1 MDKNKIYLLRLNCKD
16 QVGIVSKIST
26 LLANKNCNIIE
37 SKQFTDQDTNS
48 FFIRQSFQLPNE
60 LSIETINK
68 EFKNLS
74 NILNANHE
82 IRHIHKTLKT
92 LILASKFD
100 HCLIELINKTKN
112 KNLNLSI
119 EAVISNHND
128 LKKISL
134 LENLPFYH
142 FPINNDKLKQEKR
155 IIEFIDEKKI
165 DIIIL
170 ARYMQILSR
179 NFVDRF
185 YGKIINIHHSFLP
198 SFKGAKPYHQA
209 FERGVKI
216 IGATAHFV
224 NQNLD
229 EGPIIEQDVEKV
241 DHELSPSDLVTIGK
255 DIEARV
261 LYKAIK
267 NFSEGRVFLNGKK
280 TIVFKGDKIL
290 WMIF

>member
-1 MDKNKIYLLRLNCKD
+1 MDKDKIYLLRLNCKD

-74 NILNANHE
+74 NILNANYE

-128 LKKISL
+128 LKKISS

-280 TIVFKGDKIL
+280 LLCLKETKFYE
-290 WMIF
+290 

>member
-1 MDKNKIYLLRLNCKD
+1 MNQDKVYLLRLNCKD
-16 QVGIVSKIST
+16 KVGIVSKIST

-48 FFIRQSFQLPNE
+48 FFIRQSFELPNE
-60 LSIETINK
+60 LNIKIIKK
-68 EFKNLS
+68 EFENLS
-74 NILNANHE
+74 VALNAEYE
-82 IRHIHKTLKT
+82 IRHIQKTLKT
-92 LILASKFD
+92 IIMVSKFD

-112 KNLNLSI
+112 KNLNLAI

-128 LKKISL
+128 LKKTSSL
-134 LENLPFYH
+134 ETIPYHH
-142 FPINNDKLKQEKR
+142 FPINKDKLNQEKR
-155 IIEFIDEKKI
+155 IIEVINEKKI

-241 DHELSPSDLVTIGK
+241 DHELSPSDLITIGK

-290 WMIF
+290 

>member
-1 MDKNKIYLLRLNCKD
+1 MNQDKIYLLRLNCEDK
-16 QVGIVSKIST
+16 VGIVSKIST

-60 LSIETINK
+60 LNIENINK
-68 EFKNLS
+68 EFENLS
-74 NILNANHE
+74 DILNANFE

-92 LILASKFD
+92 LILVSKFD
-100 HCLIELINKTKN
+100 HCLIELINKKKN

-119 EAVISNHND
+119 EAIISNHND
-128 LKKISL
+128 MKKISSM
-134 LENLPFYH
+134 ESIPFYH
-142 FPINNDKLKQEKR
+142 FPINNDKFNQEKR
-155 IIEFIDEKKI
+155 IIEFIDDKKI
-165 DIIIL
+165 EIIIL
-170 ARYMQILSR
+170 ARYMQILSK
-179 NFVDRF
+179 NFVNRF

-241 DHELSPSDLVTIGK
+241 DHELSPTDLVAIGK

-267 NFSEGRVFLNGKK
+267 NFSQGRVFLNGKK

-290 WMIF
+290 

>member
-1 MDKNKIYLLRLNCKD
+1 MNQDKIYLLRLNCKD
-16 QVGIVSKIST
+16 KVGIVSKIST

-60 LSIETINK
+60 LNIENINK
-68 EFKNLS
+68 EFENLS
-74 NILNANHE
+74 NILNANYE

-92 LILASKFD
+92 LILVSKFD

-119 EAVISNHND
+119 EAIISNHND
-128 LKKISL
+128 MKKISSV
-134 LENLPFYH
+134 ESIPFYH
-142 FPINNDKLKQEKR
+142 FPIKNEKFNQEKR

-170 ARYMQILSR
+170 ARYMQILSK
-179 NFVDRF
+179 NFVNRF

-267 NFSEGRVFLNGKK
+267 NFSDGRVFLNGKK

-290 WMIF
+290 

>member
-1 MDKNKIYLLRLNCKD
+1 MDQNKIYLLRLNCKD

-26 LLANKNCNIIE
+26 LLANNNCNIIE
-37 SKQFTDQDTNS
+37 SKQFTDQETNS
-48 FFIRQSFQLPNE
+48 FFIRQSFQLPNQ
-60 LSIETINK
+60 LNIETIK
-68 EFKNLS
+68 KKFENLS
-74 NILNANHE
+74 HILNANYE

-92 LILASKFD
+92 LILVSKFD
-100 HCLIELINKTKN
+100 HCLVELINKTKN

-134 LENLPFYH
+134 VENIPFHH
-142 FPINNDKLKQEKR
+142 FPINNDKLNQEKH
-155 IIEFIDEKKI
+155 IIQFIDEKKI

-179 NFVDRF
+179 NFVNRF

-229 EGPIIEQDVEKV
+229 EGPIIEQDIERV
-241 DHELSPSDLVTIGK
+241 DHELSPSDLVAIGK

-290 WMIF
+290 

>member
-1 MDKNKIYLLRLNCKD
+1 MDQNKIYLLRLNCKD

-26 LLANKNCNIIE
+26 LLANNNCNIIE

-48 FFIRQSFQLPNE
+48 FFIRQSFQLPNQ
-60 LSIETINK
+60 LNIETIKK
-68 EFKNLS
+68 EFENLS
-74 NILNANHE
+74 DILNANYE

-92 LILASKFD
+92 LILVSKFD
-100 HCLIELINKTKN
+100 HCLVELINKTKN

-119 EAVISNHND
+119 KAVISNHND

-134 LENLPFYH
+134 VENIPFHH
-142 FPINNDKLKQEKR
+142 FPINDDKLHQEKN
-155 IIEFIDEKKI
+155 IIQFINENKI

-170 ARYMQILSR
+170 ARYMQILSK
-179 NFVDRF
+179 NFVNRF

-229 EGPIIEQDVEKV
+229 EGPIIEQDIEKV
-241 DHELSPSDLVTIGK
+241 DHELSPSDLVAIGK

-267 NFSEGRVFLNGKK
+267 NFSQGRVFLNGKK

-290 WMIF
+290 

>member
-1 MDKNKIYLLRLNCKD
+1 MDQDKIYLLRLNCKD

-48 FFIRQSFQLPNE
+48 FFIRQSFQLPNK

-68 EFKNLS
+68 DFENLS
-74 NILNANHE
+74 KILNANYE
-82 IRHIHKTLKT
+82 IRHINKTLKT
-92 LILASKFD
+92 LILVSKFD

-112 KNLNLSI
+112 KNLKLSI
-119 EAVISNHND
+119 EAVISNHIA
-128 LKKISL
+128 LKNIPSV
-134 LENLPFYH
+134 EGLPFYH
-142 FPINNDKLKQEKR
+142 FPINNDKLNQERR
-155 IIEFIDEKKI
+155 IIEFINKKKI

-170 ARYMQILSR
+170 ARYMQILSI
-179 NFVDRF
+179 NFVNQF

-241 DHELSPSDLVTIGK
+241 DHELSPSDLVAIGK

-290 WMIF
+290 

>member
-1 MDKNKIYLLRLNCKD
+1 MNQDKIYLLRLNCKD
-16 QVGIVSKIST
+16 KVGIVSKISP

-60 LSIETINK
+60 LNIENINK
-68 EFKNLS
+68 EFENLS
-74 NILNANHE
+74 DILNANYE

-92 LILASKFD
+92 LILVSKFD
-100 HCLIELINKTKN
+100 HCLIELINKKKN

-119 EAVISNHND
+119 EAIISNHND
-128 LKKISL
+128 MKKISSV
-134 LENLPFYH
+134 ESIPFYH
-142 FPINNDKLKQEKR
+142 FPINNDKLNQEKR
-155 IIEFIDEKKI
+155 IIEFIDDKKI

-170 ARYMQILSR
+170 ARYMQILSN
-179 NFVDRF
+179 NFVNRF

-241 DHELSPSDLVTIGK
+241 DHELSPSDLVAIGK

-290 WMIF
+290 

>member
-1 MDKNKIYLLRLNCKD
+1 MDQNRIYLLRLNCKD

-26 LLANKNCNIIE
+26 LLANNNCNIIE

-48 FFIRQSFQLPNE
+48 FFIRKSFQLPNQ
-60 LSIETINK
+60 LNIENIKK
-68 EFKNLS
+68 EFENLS
-74 NILNANHE
+74 DILKANYE
-82 IRHIHKTLKT
+82 IRHIHKRLKT
-92 LILASKFD
+92 LILVSKFD
-100 HCLIELINKTKN
+100 HCLVELINKTKN

-134 LENLPFYH
+134 VENIPFHH
-142 FPINNDKLKQEKR
+142 FPINNDKLHQEKN
-155 IIEFIDEKKI
+155 IIQFIDENKI

-170 ARYMQILSR
+170 ARYMQILSK
-179 NFVDRF
+179 NFVNKF

-224 NQNLD
+224 NENLD
-229 EGPIIEQDVEKV
+229 EGPIIEQDIEKV
-241 DHELSPSDLVTIGK
+241 DHELSPSDLVAIGK

-267 NFSEGRVFLNGKK
+267 NFSQGRVFLNGKK

-290 WMIF
+290 

>member
-1 MDKNKIYLLRLNCKD
+1 MDQDKIYLLRLNCKD

-48 FFIRQSFQLPNE
+48 FFIRQSFNLPIG

-74 NILNANHE
+74 NILNANYE

-92 LILASKFD
+92 LILVSKFD

-112 KNLNLSI
+112 KSLNLSI
-119 EAVISNHND
+119 EAVMSNHND
-128 LKKISL
+128 LKNISS
-134 LENLPFYH
+134 LEGLPFYH
-142 FPINNDKLKQEKR
+142 FPINNDKLNQEKR
-155 IIEFIDEKKI
+155 IIEFINEKKI

-170 ARYMQILSR
+170 ARYMQVLSR
-179 NFVDRF
+179 NFVEQF
-185 YGKIINIHHSFLP
+185 YEKIINIHHSFLP

-209 FERGVKI
+209 YERGVKI

-224 NQNLD
+224 NQYLD
-229 EGPIIEQDVEKV
+229 EGPIIEQDIEKV
-241 DHELSPSDLVTIGK
+241 DHELSPSDLVEIGK

-290 WMIF
+290 

>member
-1 MDKNKIYLLRLNCKD
+1 MDQSKIYLLRLNCKD

-26 LLANKNCNIIE
+26 LLANRNCNIIE
-37 SKQFTDQDTNS
+37 SKQFTDQDTNN
-48 FFIRQSFQLPNE
+48 FFIRQSFQLPKE
-60 LSIETINK
+60 LNIESIYK
-68 EFKNLS
+68 EFENLS
-74 NILNANHE
+74 NILNANYE
-82 IRHIHKTLKT
+82 IRHIHKTLKAF
-92 LILASKFD
+92 ILVSKFD
-100 HCLIELINKTKN
+100 HCLIELINKTNN

-128 LKKISL
+128 LKKISS
-134 LENLPFYH
+134 LENIPFHH
-142 FPINNDKLKQEKR
+142 FPIDNDKLNQEKR
-155 IIEFIDEKKI
+155 IIQFIDEKKI

-170 ARYMQILSR
+170 ARYMQILSKD
-179 NFVDRF
+179 FVSRF

-229 EGPIIEQDVEKV
+229 EGPIIEQDIEKV
-241 DHELSPSDLVTIGK
+241 DHELSPSDLVAIGK

-290 WMIF
+290 

>member
-1 MDKNKIYLLRLNCKD
+1 MDQNKIFLLRLNCKD

-26 LLANKNCNIIE
+26 LLANNNCNIIE

-48 FFIRQSFQLPNE
+48 FFIRQSFQLPNQ
-60 LSIETINK
+60 LNIETIKK
-68 EFKNLS
+68 EFENLS
-74 NILNANHE
+74 DILNANYE

-92 LILASKFD
+92 LILVSKFD

-134 LENLPFYH
+134 VENIPFYH
-142 FPINNDKLKQEKR
+142 FPINNDKLHQEKN
-155 IIEFIDEKKI
+155 IIQFIDEKKI

-170 ARYMQILSR
+170 ARYMQILSK
-179 NFVDRF
+179 NFVNRF

-229 EGPIIEQDVEKV
+229 EGPIIEQDIEKV
-241 DHELSPSDLVTIGK
+241 DHELSPSDLVAIGK

-267 NFSEGRVFLNGKK
+267 NFSQGRVFLNGKK

-290 WMIF
+290 

>member
-1 MDKNKIYLLRLNCKD
+1 MDQDRVYLLRLNCKD

-68 EFKNLS
+68 EFKHLS
-74 NILNANHE
+74 NILNANYE

-92 LILASKFD
+92 LILVSKFD
-100 HCLIELINKTKN
+100 HCLIELINKVKS
-112 KNLNLSI
+112 KKLNLSI
-119 EAVISNHND
+119 QAVISNHNE
-128 LKKISL
+128 LRKISSV
-134 LENLPFYH
+134 ESIPFYH
-142 FPINNDKLKQEKR
+142 FPINNDKLNQEKR
-155 IIEFIDEKKI
+155 IIEFIDDKKI

-170 ARYMQILSR
+170 ARYMQILSK
-179 NFVDRF
+179 NFVNRF

-241 DHELSPSDLVTIGK
+241 DHELAPSDLVAIGK

-290 WMIF
+290 

>member
-1 MDKNKIYLLRLNCKD
+1 MNQDKVYLLRLNCKD

-48 FFIRQSFQLPNE
+48 FFIRQSFELPSE
-60 LSIETINK
+60 LNIKFIKK
-68 EFKNLS
+68 EFENLS
-74 NILNANHE
+74 VTLNAE
-82 IRHIHKTLKT
+82 YDIRHIQKTLKT
-92 LILASKFD
+92 IIMVSKFD

-119 EAVISNHND
+119 EAVVSNHND
-128 LKKISL
+128 LKKISS
-134 LENLPFYH
+134 LETIPYHH
-142 FPINNDKLKQEKR
+142 FPINNDKLNQEKK
-155 IIEFIDEKKI
+155 IIRVINEKKI

-241 DHELSPSDLVTIGK
+241 DHELSPSDLVAIGK

-290 WMIF
+290 

>member
-1 MDKNKIYLLRLNCKD
+1 MNQDKVYLLRLNCKD

-48 FFIRQSFQLPNE
+48 FFIRQSFELPNE
-60 LSIETINK
+60 LNIKFIKK
-68 EFKNLS
+68 EFENLS
-74 NILNANHE
+74 VTLNAEYE
-82 IRHIHKTLKT
+82 IRHIQKTLKT
-92 LILASKFD
+92 IIMVSKFD

-112 KNLNLSI
+112 RNLNLSI

-128 LKKISL
+128 LKKISS
-134 LENLPFYH
+134 LETIPYHH
-142 FPINNDKLKQEKR
+142 FPINNDKLNQEKK
-155 IIEFIDEKKI
+155 IIRVINEKKI

-241 DHELSPSDLVTIGK
+241 DHELSPSDLVAIGK

-290 WMIF
+290 

>member
-1 MDKNKIYLLRLNCKD
+1 MDKDRVYLLRLNCKD

-74 NILNANHE
+74 NILNANYE

-142 FPINNDKLKQEKR
+142 FPINNDKLNQEKR

-170 ARYMQILSR
+170 ARYMQILST

-241 DHELSPSDLVTIGK
+241 DHELSPSDLVAIGK
-255 DIEARV
+255 DIESRV

-290 WMIF
+290 

>member
-1 MDKNKIYLLRLNCKD
+1 MDRNKIYLLRLNCKD

-26 LLANKNCNIIE
+26 LLANNNCNIIE

-48 FFIRQSFQLPNE
+48 FFIRQSFQLPDQLN
-60 LSIETINK
+60 IETIKK
-68 EFKNLS
+68 EFENLS
-74 NILNANHE
+74 DILNANYE

-100 HCLIELINKTKN
+100 HCLVELINKTKN

-134 LENLPFYH
+134 VENIPFYH
-142 FPINNDKLKQEKR
+142 FPINNDKLHQEKN
-155 IIEFIDEKKI
+155 IIQFIDENKI

-170 ARYMQILSR
+170 ARYMQILSK
-179 NFVDRF
+179 NFVNKF

-224 NQNLD
+224 NENLD
-229 EGPIIEQDVEKV
+229 EGPIIEQDIEKV
-241 DHELSPSDLVTIGK
+241 DHELSPSDLVAIGK

-267 NFSEGRVFLNGKK
+267 NYSQGRVFLNGKK

-290 WMIF
+290 

>member
-1 MDKNKIYLLRLNCKD
+1 MDQDKIYLLRLNCRD

-60 LSIETINK
+60 LSIEIINK

-74 NILNANHE
+74 NILNANYE

-128 LKKISL
+128 LKKISS

-142 FPINNDKLKQEKR
+142 FPINNDKLKQERR

-241 DHELSPSDLVTIGK
+241 DHELSPNDLVTIGK

-290 WMIF
+290 

>member
-1 MDKNKIYLLRLNCKD
+1 MGKDKIYLLRLNCKD

-60 LSIETINK
+60 LNIETIKK
-68 EFKNLS
+68 EFEKLS
-74 NILNANHE
+74 EILNANYE
-82 IRHIHKTLKT
+82 IRHIHKTIKT
-92 LILASKFD
+92 LILVSKFD

-128 LKKISL
+128 LKKITSV
-134 LENLPFYH
+134 ESLPFHH
-142 FPINNDKLKQEKR
+142 FPINNNKLNQEKR
-155 IIEFIDEKKI
+155 IIEFIDKKNI
-165 DIIIL
+165 DVIIL
-170 ARYMQILSR
+170 ARYMQILSK
-179 NFVDRF
+179 NFVDQF

-241 DHELSPSDLVTIGK
+241 DHELSPSDLISIGK

-280 TIVFKGDKIL
+280 TIVFKGDKVL
-290 WMIF
+290 

>member
-1 MDKNKIYLLRLNCKD
+1 MNQDKIYLLRLNCKD
-16 QVGIVSKIST
+16 KVGIVSKIST

-60 LSIETINK
+60 LNIENINK
-68 EFKNLS
+68 EFENLS
-74 NILNANHE
+74 DILNANYE

-92 LILASKFD
+92 LILVSKFD

-119 EAVISNHND
+119 EAIISNHND
-128 LKKISL
+128 MKKISSV
-134 LENLPFYH
+134 ESIPFYH
-142 FPINNDKLKQEKR
+142 FPINNDKLNQEKR
-155 IIEFIDEKKI
+155 IVEFIDEKKI

-170 ARYMQILSR
+170 ARYMQILSK
-179 NFVDRF
+179 NFVNRF

-241 DHELSPSDLVTIGK
+241 DHELSPNDLVTIGK

-261 LYKAIK
+261 LYKATK

-290 WMIF
+290 

>member
-1 MDKNKIYLLRLNCKD
+1 MDKDKIYLLRLNCKD

-74 NILNANHE
+74 NILNANYE

-128 LKKISL
+128 LKKISK
-134 LENLPFYH
+134 LENLPFHH
-142 FPINNDKLKQEKR
+142 FPIDNDKLKQEKR

-170 ARYMQILSR
+170 ARYMQILSK
-179 NFVDRF
+179 NFYETKVNYIHMNHCEVRF
-185 YGKIINIHHSFLP
+185 QSSFGSRILSERATEPEVVKSQLASCTIPETSNFWITSLYFTFGTTVTKSFSNVLALNKAAAMYLP
-198 SFKGAKPYHQA
+198 A
-209 FERGVKI
+209 
-216 IGATAHFV
+216 
-224 NQNLD
+224 N
-229 EGPIIEQDVEKV
+229 
-241 DHELSPSDLVTIGK
+241 SPAYVLVT
-255 DIEARV
+255 
-261 LYKAIK
+261 
-267 NFSEGRVFLNGKK
+267 EGSAKF
-280 TIVFKGDKIL
+280 
-290 WMIF
+290 

>member
-1 MDKNKIYLLRLNCKD
+1 MDQDKIYLLRLNCKD

-37 SKQFTDQDTNS
+37 SKQFTDQDTDN
-48 FFIRQSFQLPNE
+48 FFIRQSFQLPKE

-74 NILNANHE
+74 NILNANYE
-82 IRHIHKTLKT
+82 IRHIHKTLK
-92 LILASKFD
+92 
-100 HCLIELINKTKN
+100 
-112 KNLNLSI
+112 
-119 EAVISNHND
+119 
-128 LKKISL
+128 
-134 LENLPFYH
+134 
-142 FPINNDKLKQEKR
+142 
-155 IIEFIDEKKI
+155 
-165 DIIIL
+165 
-170 ARYMQILSR
+170 ILSR
-179 NFVDRF
+179 NFVNEF

-241 DHELSPSDLVTIGK
+241 DHELSPSDLVAIGK
-255 DIEARV
+255 DIESRV

-290 WMIF
+290 

>member
-1 MDKNKIYLLRLNCKD
+1 MDQNKIYLLRLNCKD

-26 LLANKNCNIIE
+26 LLANNNCNIIE

-48 FFIRQSFQLPNE
+48 FFIRQSFQLPN
-60 LSIETINK
+60 LLNIETVKK
-68 EFKNLS
+68 EFENLS
-74 NILNANHE
+74 DILNANYE

-92 LILASKFD
+92 LILVSKFD

-128 LKKISL
+128 LKKISKV
-134 LENLPFYH
+134 ENIPFYH
-142 FPINNDKLKQEKR
+142 FPINNDKLHQEKN
-155 IIEFIDEKKI
+155 IIQFIDEKKI

-170 ARYMQILSR
+170 ARYMQILSK
-179 NFVDRF
+179 NFVNRF

-229 EGPIIEQDVEKV
+229 EGPIIEQDIEKV
-241 DHELSPSDLVTIGK
+241 DHELSPSDLVAIGK

-267 NFSEGRVFLNGKK
+267 NFSQGRVFLNGKK

-290 WMIF
+290 

>member
-1 MDKNKIYLLRLNCKD
+1 MDQNRVYLLRLNCKD
-16 QVGIVSKIST
+16 KVGIVSKIST

-48 FFIRQSFQLPNE
+48 FFIRQTFQLPNE
-60 LSIETINK
+60 LNIETVKK
-68 EFKNLS
+68 EFENLAE
-74 NILNANHE
+74 ILNANYE
-82 IRHIHKTLKT
+82 IRHIHKTIKA
-92 LILASKFD
+92 LILVSKFD
-100 HCLIELINKTKN
+100 HCLVELINKTKN

-119 EAVISNHND
+119 EAVISNHYD
-128 LKKISL
+128 LKKIISV
-134 LENLPFYH
+134 ENLPFHH
-142 FPINNDKLKQEKR
+142 FPINNDKVNQEKR
-155 IIEFIDEKKI
+155 IIEFIYKKKI

-170 ARYMQILSR
+170 ARYMQILSK
-179 NFVDRF
+179 NFVNRF

-241 DHELSPSDLVTIGK
+241 DHELSPSDLVAIGK

-290 WMIF
+290 

>member
-1 MDKNKIYLLRLNCKD
+1 MDQNKIYLLRLNCKD

-26 LLANKNCNIIE
+26 LLANNNCNIIE

-48 FFIRQSFQLPNE
+48 FFIRQSFQLPNQ
-60 LSIETINK
+60 LNIETIKK
-68 EFKNLS
+68 ELENLS
-74 NILNANHE
+74 DILNANYE

-92 LILASKFD
+92 LILVSKFD
-100 HCLIELINKTKN
+100 HCLVELINKTKN
-112 KNLNLSI
+112 KNLNLSL

-134 LENLPFYH
+134 LENIPFHH
-142 FPINNDKLKQEKR
+142 FPINNDKLHQEEN
-155 IIEFIDEKKI
+155 IIQFIDEKKI

-170 ARYMQILSR
+170 ARYMQILSN
-179 NFVDRF
+179 NFVNRF

-229 EGPIIEQDVEKV
+229 EGPIIEQDIEKV
-241 DHELSPSDLVTIGK
+241 DHELSPSDLVAIGK

-290 WMIF
+290 

>member
-1 MDKNKIYLLRLNCKD
+1 MNQDKIYLLRLNCKD
-16 QVGIVSKIST
+16 KVGIVSKIST

-60 LSIETINK
+60 LNIENINK
-68 EFKNLS
+68 EFENLS
-74 NILNANHE
+74 NILNANYE

-92 LILASKFD
+92 LILVSKFD

-119 EAVISNHND
+119 EAIISNHND
-128 LKKISL
+128 MKKISSV
-134 LENLPFYH
+134 ESIPFYH
-142 FPINNDKLKQEKR
+142 FPINNDKFNQEKR
-155 IIEFIDEKKI
+155 IIEFIDDKKI

-170 ARYMQILSR
+170 ARYMQILSK
-179 NFVDRF
+179 NFVNRF

-241 DHELSPSDLVTIGK
+241 DHELSPSDLVAIGK

-280 TIVFKGDKIL
+280 TIVFKGDNIL
-290 WMIF
+290 

>member
-1 MDKNKIYLLRLNCKD
+1 MNQEKIYLLRLNCKD
-16 QVGIVSKIST
+16 KVGIVSKIST

-37 SKQFTDQDTNS
+37 SKQFTDQDTNN

-60 LSIETINK
+60 LNIENINK
-68 EFKNLS
+68 EFENLS
-74 NILNANHE
+74 DILNANFE

-92 LILASKFD
+92 LILVSKFD

-119 EAVISNHND
+119 EAIISNHND
-128 LKKISL
+128 MKKISSV
-134 LENLPFYH
+134 ESIPFYH
-142 FPINNDKLKQEKR
+142 FPIKNDKFNQEKR
-155 IIEFIDEKKI
+155 IIEFIDDKKI

-170 ARYMQILSR
+170 ARYMQILSK
-179 NFVDRF
+179 NFVNRF
-185 YGKIINIHHSFLP
+185 YGKIVNIHHSFLP

-241 DHELSPSDLVTIGK
+241 DHELSPSDLVAIGK

-290 WMIF
+290 

>member
-1 MDKNKIYLLRLNCKD
+1 MDQNKIFLLRLNCKD

-26 LLANKNCNIIE
+26 LLANNNCNIIE

-48 FFIRQSFQLPNE
+48 FFIRQSFQLPNQ
-60 LSIETINK
+60 LNIETIKN
-68 EFKNLS
+68 ELENLS
-74 NILNANHE
+74 DILNANYE

-92 LILASKFD
+92 LILVSKFD

-134 LENLPFYH
+134 VENIPFYH
-142 FPINNDKLKQEKR
+142 FPINNDKLHQEKN
-155 IIEFIDEKKI
+155 IIKFIDEKKI

-170 ARYMQILSR
+170 ARYMQILSK
-179 NFVDRF
+179 NFVNRY

-209 FERGVKI
+209 FERGVEI

-229 EGPIIEQDVEKV
+229 EGPIIEQDIEKV
-241 DHELSPSDLVTIGK
+241 DHELSPSDLVAIGK

-267 NFSEGRVFLNGKK
+267 NFSQGRVFLNGKK

-290 WMIF
+290 

>member
-1 MDKNKIYLLRLNCKD
+1 MDQNKIFLLRLNCKD

-26 LLANKNCNIIE
+26 LLANNNCNIIE

-48 FFIRQSFQLPNE
+48 FFIRQSFQLPNQ
-60 LSIETINK
+60 LNIETIKK
-68 EFKNLS
+68 EFENLS
-74 NILNANHE
+74 DILNANYE

-92 LILASKFD
+92 LILVSKFD

-134 LENLPFYH
+134 VENIPFYY
-142 FPINNDKLKQEKR
+142 FPINNDKLHQEKN
-155 IIEFIDEKKI
+155 IIQFIDEKKI

-170 ARYMQILSR
+170 ARYMQILSK
-179 NFVDRF
+179 NFVNRF

-229 EGPIIEQDVEKV
+229 EGPIIEQDIEKV
-241 DHELSPSDLVTIGK
+241 DHELSPSDLVAIGK

-267 NFSEGRVFLNGKK
+267 NFSQGRVFLNGKK

-290 WMIF
+290 

>member
-1 MDKNKIYLLRLNCKD
+1 MNQNKIYLLRLNCKD
-16 QVGIVSKIST
+16 QVGIVSKIAT
-26 LLANKNCNIIE
+26 LLANNNCNIIE

-48 FFIRQSFQLPNE
+48 FFIRQSFQLPNQ
-60 LSIETINK
+60 LNIETIKK
-68 EFKNLS
+68 EFENLS
-74 NILNANHE
+74 DILNANYE

-92 LILASKFD
+92 IILVSKFD

-128 LKKISL
+128 LKKISSV
-134 LENLPFYH
+134 ENIPFYH
-142 FPINNDKLKQEKR
+142 FPINNDKLHQEKN
-155 IIEFIDEKKI
+155 IIQFIDEKKI

-170 ARYMQILSR
+170 ARYMQILSK
-179 NFVDRF
+179 NFVNRF

-229 EGPIIEQDVEKV
+229 EGPIIEQDIEKV
-241 DHELSPSDLVTIGK
+241 DHELSPSDLVAIGK

-267 NFSEGRVFLNGKK
+267 NFSQGRVFLNGKK

-290 WMIF
+290 

>member
-1 MDKNKIYLLRLNCKD
+1 MDQDRIYLLRLNCKD

-48 FFIRQSFQLPNE
+48 FFIRQSFNLPIG

-74 NILNANHE
+74 NILNANYE

-92 LILASKFD
+92 LILVSKFD
-100 HCLIELINKTKN
+100 HCLIELINKTKS

-128 LKKISL
+128 LKNITSL
-134 LENLPFYH
+134 ESLPFHH
-142 FPINNDKLKQEKR
+142 FPINNDKLNQEKS
-155 IIEFIDEKKI
+155 IIEFIDENKI

-170 ARYMQILSR
+170 ARYMQILSTK
-179 NFVDRF
+179 FVDQF

-229 EGPIIEQDVEKV
+229 EGPIIEQDIEKV
-241 DHELSPSDLVTIGK
+241 DHELSPSDLVAIGK

-290 WMIF
+290 

>member
-1 MDKNKIYLLRLNCKD
+1 MNQDKVYLLRLNCKD

-48 FFIRQSFQLPNE
+48 FFIRQSFELPNE
-60 LSIETINK
+60 LNIKIIKK
-68 EFKNLS
+68 EFENLS
-74 NILNANHE
+74 VDLNAEYE
-82 IRHIHKTLKT
+82 IRHIQKTLKT
-92 LILASKFD
+92 IIMVSKFD

-119 EAVISNHND
+119 EAVVSNHND
-128 LKKISL
+128 LKKISS
-134 LENLPFYH
+134 LETISYHH
-142 FPINNDKLKQEKR
+142 FPINNDKLNQEKK
-155 IIEFIDEKKI
+155 IIRVINEKKI

-241 DHELSPSDLVTIGK
+241 DHELSPSDLVAIGK

-290 WMIF
+290 

>member
-1 MDKNKIYLLRLNCKD
+1 MDQNKIFLLRLNCKD
-16 QVGIVSKIST
+16 QIGIVSKIST
-26 LLANKNCNIIE
+26 LLANNNCNIIE

-48 FFIRQSFQLPNE
+48 FFIRQSFQLPNQ
-60 LSIETINK
+60 LNIETIKK
-68 EFKNLS
+68 EFENLS
-74 NILNANHE
+74 DILNANYE

-92 LILASKFD
+92 LILVSKFD

-119 EAVISNHND
+119 EAVMSNHND

-134 LENLPFYH
+134 AENIPFYH
-142 FPINNDKLKQEKR
+142 FPINNDKLHQEKN
-155 IIEFIDEKKI
+155 IIQFIDEKKI

-170 ARYMQILSR
+170 ARYMQILSK
-179 NFVDRF
+179 NFVNRF

-229 EGPIIEQDVEKV
+229 EGPIIEQDIEKV
-241 DHELSPSDLVTIGK
+241 DHELSPSDLVAIGK

-267 NFSEGRVFLNGKK
+267 NFSQGRVFLNGKK

-290 WMIF
+290 